1 MKKVLL
7 LGLLFFT
14 CLAQAAERKALAV
27 ETKDA
32 GTIYFKLKNNPQLV
46 FTNNTML
53 VSMDTEWKGFEIINV
68 ARYYFVDESVGIK
81 ELVSNDLHIN
91 YSGGNQVDIEGV
103 APDANIRLYSAD
115 GRELKGRI
123 SQQGDKAIVSL
134 ATLPQG
140 IYIISTKK
148 QSIKIQK

>member
-1 MKKVLL
+1 MRKVLL
-7 LGLLFFT
+7 LSLLFF
-14 CLAQAAERKALAV
+14 ASIVQAAEQKALAV
-27 ETKDA
+27 ETKD
-32 GTIYFKLKNNPQLV
+32 GNTIYFKLKDNPQLV

-53 VSMDTEWKGFEIINV
+53 VSIDTEWKGFEIINV

-81 ELVSNDLHIN
+81 TLEANDLQVN
-91 YSGGNQVDIEGV
+91 YSGGNQVDMEGLS
-103 APDANIRLYSAD
+103 PNSDIRLYGAD

-123 SQQGDKAIVSL
+123 SQQGDKASISL
-134 ATLPQG
+134 DALPKG

>member
-7 LGLLFFT
+7 LGLMFFT

-27 ETKDA
+27 ETKD
-32 GTIYFKLKNNPQLV
+32 GNTIYFKLTDNPQLV

-53 VSMDTEWKGFEIINV
+53 VSMDTEWKGIEIINV
-68 ARYYFVDESVGIK
+68 ARYYFVDESVGVRT
-81 ELVSNDLHIN
+81 LVNNDLQIN
-91 YSGGNQVDIEGV
+91 YSGGNQVDIEGLS
-103 APDANIRLYSAD
+103 PNTDLRLYGAD
-115 GRELKGRI
+115 GKELKGRI
-123 SQQGDKAIVSL
+123 SQEGDKASISL
-134 ATLPQG
+134 AALPKG